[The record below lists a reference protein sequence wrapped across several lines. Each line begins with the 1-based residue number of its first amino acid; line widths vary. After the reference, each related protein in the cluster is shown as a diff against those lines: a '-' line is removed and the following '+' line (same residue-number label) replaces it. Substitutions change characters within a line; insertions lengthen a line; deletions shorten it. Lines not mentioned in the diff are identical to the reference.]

1 MSRVRFMDFAYFNQS
16 AHQFML
22 YSIIAIGDELLAGQV
37 TDTNSGAIARMLEP
51 YGWELHS
58 VNVIGDSPAQMRSVI
73 AATMA
78 EVDVVITTGGL
89 GPTKDDMTKQTLC
102 QVFGGELRHDPAVL
116 ANVMEVVDRRGLKLN
131 PLTAAQAMVP
141 TSCTVIQN
149 RVGTAPIM
157 WFERDGKVLVAMP
170 GVPFET
176 LQMMEREVRAQL
188 VERFPSAVAL
198 ERRTVIV
205 AGMTE
210 SNIAAMLSDWEDA
223 LPAYAHLAYLPK
235 PGVVR
240 LRLDGHHADG
250 KFLQAEMERLRSEL
264 IAQIPPQNLLATDD
278 LTPEAI
284 LADELRRA
292 GLKFATAESCTGGTI
307 AQRITAMA
315 GASDVF
321 VGSVVAYA
329 NEVKVAALGVNA
341 DDLAREGAVSE
352 PVVRQMA
359 EGARLRLGADIAVAT
374 SGIAGPGGGSPEK
387 PVGTVWM
394 AVATPWGTTAMM
406 QRFPG
411 SRDRVIDRAATNL
424 LVQAAQIVRRRQL

>member
-1 MSRVRFMDFAYFNQS
+1 
-16 AHQFML
+16 ML

-58 VNVIGDSPAQMRSVI
+58 VSVIGDSPAQMQSTI
-73 AATMA
+73 AATFA
-78 EVDVVITTGGL
+78 EVDAIITTGGL

-102 QVFGGELRHDPAVL
+102 HIFGGELKHDPAVL
-116 ANVMEVVDRRGLKLN
+116 ENVMQVVDRRGLKLN

-141 TSCTVIQN
+141 TSCRVIQN

-188 VERFPSAVAL
+188 VERFPSDVAL

-205 AGMTE
+205 AGMSE
-210 SNIAAMLSDWEDA
+210 SNIAGMLAQWEDA
-223 LPAYAHLAYLPK
+223 LPQYAHLAYLPK

-240 LRLDGHHADG
+240 LRLDGHHHDSA
-250 KFLQAEMERLRSEL
+250 FLHAEMERLRTEL
-264 IAQIPPQNLLATDD
+264 IALIPPQNILATND

-284 LADELRRA
+284 LSEQLRRT

-307 AQRITAMA
+307 AQRITSLA
-315 GASDVF
+315 GASEVF
-321 VGSVVAYA
+321 CGSVVAYA
-329 NEVKVAALGVNA
+329 NEVKTAALGVSPQDIA
-341 DDLAREGAVSE
+341 QHGAVSE
-352 PVVRQMA
+352 TVVRQMA
-359 EGARLRLGADIAVAT
+359 EGARQRLGADVAVAT
-374 SGIAGPGGGSPEK
+374 SGIAGPGGGSAEK
-387 PVGTVWM
+387 PVGTVWI
-394 AVATPWGTTAMM
+394 AVATPQGVSASVH
-406 QRFPG
+406 RFPG
-411 SRDRVIDRAATNL
+411 SRDRVIDRAATTAL
-424 LVQAAQIVRRRQL
+424 IQAAQLLMNLQQ